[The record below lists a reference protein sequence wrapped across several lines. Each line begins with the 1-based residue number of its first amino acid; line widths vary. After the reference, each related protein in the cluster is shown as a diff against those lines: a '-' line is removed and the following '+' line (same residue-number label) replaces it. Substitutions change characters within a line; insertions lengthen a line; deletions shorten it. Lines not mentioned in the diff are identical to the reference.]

1 MGRRKDLTD
10 AEKVII
16 IKELANSTTP
26 EVIANRINRHVVTVN
41 KFLNDPFR
49 KRKIRADYGT
59 RKSVSK
65 RDLNSLKRK
74 LRKLPGASSAK
85 IFKEAGV
92 LSIAKSTRNRILA
105 RVAETKCAKKNPL
118 LTTRHKTLRINWAKT
133 YMKTDMKH
141 VLFTDES
148 RATLDGPDGWSRG
161 WVIRGDQCPTRIRRQ
176 QGGGG
181 VMLWAGIVGDELVG
195 PFRVQEGVKLTSNT
209 YCQFLKSFLEP
220 WLEEVPLSRL
230 RNLIFMHD
238 NAPSHA
244 AKATTQY
251 LGSIGFKNKT
261 MMIWPPNSP
270 DLNPIENLWGIVK
283 RRVHADG
290 KQYFSKDELWEAI
303 KQAADSIPR
312 SLISKLTESVNDR
325 LFNIIRLNGSHVG
338 K

>member
-1 MGRRKDLTD
+1 MGRRTDLTD
-10 AEKVII
+10 DEKRILV
-16 IKELANSTTP
+16 KELANATTP
-26 EVIANRINRHVVTVN
+26 EMIASKINRHVVTVN
-41 KFLNDPFR
+41 KFVNDPLK
-49 KRKIRADYGT
+49 KRKIRADCGS

-74 LRKLPGASSAK
+74 LRKIPGATSAR

-92 LSIAKSTRNRILA
+92 PDISKSTRNRILA
-105 RVAETKCAKKNPL
+105 KMAETKCPKKIPL
-118 LTTRHKTLRINWAKT
+118 RTRRHRTLRIDWAKT

-176 QGGGG
+176 QGGGE

-195 PFRVQEGVKLTSNT
+195 PFRVKEGVKLTSQT

-220 WLEEVPLSRL
+220 WLEDVPLSRL
-230 RNLIFMHD
+230 RNLIYMHD

-251 LGSIGFKNKT
+251 LESIGFKNKT

-270 DLNPIENLWGIVK
+270 DLNPIENLWSIVK
-283 RRVHADG
+283 QRVYAVG
-290 KQYFSKDELWEAI
+290 KQYSSKDAMWEAI

-312 SLISKLTESVNDR
+312 SLLRKLTESVNER
-325 LFNIIRLNGSHVG
+325 LFDIIRLNGSHVG

>member
-10 AEKVII
+10 AEKGII
-16 IKELANSTTP
+16 IKELANSTAP
-26 EVIANRINRHVVTVN
+26 EAIANRINRHVVTVN

-49 KRKIRADYGT
+49 KRKIRADYGS
-59 RKSVSK
+59 RKSVSM

-74 LRKLPGASSAK
+74 LRKLPGASSAR

-92 LSIAKSTRNRILA
+92 PRIAKTTRNRILA
-105 RVAETKCAKKNPL
+105 RMAETKRPKKNPL
-118 LTTRHKTLRINWAKT
+118 LTTRHKTLRIDWAKT

-312 SLISKLTESVNDR
+312 SLIRKLTESVNER